1 MIFDRERLTEI
12 VFLSL
17 TASTACVLMTLA
29 LRITSEWVAYNFLL
43 LHLLKDEERN
53 VCTTNSISDN
63 YGWSIPVEL

>member
-29 LRITSEWVAYNFLL
+29 LRITSE
-43 LHLLKDEERN
+43 
-53 VCTTNSISDN
+53 
-63 YGWSIPVEL
+63 